1 LANTITPGANISI
14 TNADGSITIA
24 VSGLGSMA
32 FENIGAS
39 GSFVA
44 GIQTVTVV
52 DGIITSIV

>member
-1 LANTITPGANISI
+1 
-14 TNADGSITIA
+14 
-24 VSGLGSMA
+24 MA